1 MYRFSSLFSLQPRLY
16 KNRVFYWS
24 SADMISLTLSQRG
37 RAYSKSPV
45 SSHFA
50 VRKYD
55 LCRSSGA
62 NSGCPRDQYADFSD
76 AFSAVNSN
84 VNHAAPALG
93 RGGKGNSTK
102 PHWWRRLLSGFS
114 HDGKQLVLMRSTAV
128 TVLTSSAAADR
139 PTDRHISIDE
149 TTSSK
154 AACAHFVASPQT
166 SYTEY
171 AARHSPTQKNRWSF
185 LIIRRMLIRAGRAS
199 CKAITDD

>member
-1 MYRFSSLFSLQPRLY
+1 
-16 KNRVFYWS
+16 
-24 SADMISLTLSQRG
+24 MISLTLSQRG

-45 SSHFA
+45 SSHLA

-139 PTDRHISIDE
+139 PTDRP
-149 TTSSK
+149 T
-154 AACAHFVASPQT
+154 HF
-166 SYTEY
+166 
-171 AARHSPTQKNRWSF
+171 NRWNYVVEGCVRPF
-185 LIIRRMLIRAGRAS
+185 RRVAANIVHRIRRSSFADAEKSMVFSHYSENAYTSWKSEL
-199 CKAITDD
+199 